1 VELLTIGAFAREAR
15 LSPKALRLYDDAG
28 LLRPAA
34 VDAATGYRYYD
45 RAQLDRAR
53 LVAWLRRLDMPLR
66 RIRDVCDLPG
76 AETARA
82 VSDFLAETEAEQA
95 ARGRLAGFLVDYLT
109 GKGTTMTQNP
119 TLGLR
124 FAARSETGKVR
135 KTNQD
140 MAYAG
145 STLLA
150 VADGSA
156 PDGEPAAT
164 AAIEVFKSLGGE
176 GDRRDALAAGI
187 DAAHQA
193 VRDRGTAVS
202 TLTAL
207 VWSGSRIGVAHIG
220 DSRAYLLR
228 GGVLSR
234 FTDDHSYVQKLVDEG
249 KLTPAEAAGH
259 EQRPLLVRALGV
271 DAEADISLRTAVPGD
286 RYLLCS
292 DGLWSEVD
300 QDEIA
305 SALAEGAD
313 PQATAEQLVAL
324 AMAGPA
330 RDNIAVVVADV
341 VPV

>member
-34 VDAATGYRYYD
+34 VDAANGYRYYD

-53 LVAWLRRLDMPLR
+53 LVGWLRRLDMPLR
-66 RIRDVCDLPG
+66 RIKEICDRPD
-76 AETARA
+76 ADAARA
-82 VSDFLAETEAEQA
+82 VAEFLAETEAQQA
-95 ARGRLAGFLVDYLT
+95 ERGRLAGFLVDYLT

-119 TLGLR
+119 ALGLR
-124 FAARSETGKVR
+124 FAAGSETGKVR
-135 KTNQD
+135 GTNQD
-140 MAYAG
+140 IAYAG

-164 AAIEVFKSLGGE
+164 AAIEVFKSIT
-176 GDRRDALAAGI
+176 GDGDLLEALAAGVR
-187 DAAHQA
+187 DAHQA
-193 VRDRGTAVS
+193 VLDRGTAVS

-207 VWSGSRIGVAHIG
+207 VWSDSRIGVAHIG

-249 KLTPAEAAGH
+249 KLDPADAAGH
-259 EQRPLLVRALGV
+259 PKRPFLVRALGV
-271 DAEADISLRTAVPGD
+271 AAEADISLRTAVPGD

-300 QDEIA
+300 QGEIG
-305 SALAEGAD
+305 SALASGDD
-313 PQATAEQLVAL
+313 PQATVDRLIGL
-324 AMAGPA
+324 AMDGEAP
-330 RDNIAVVVADV
+330 DNIACVVADV